1 VRTASGRGWGSE
13 YTQFVARELDRW
25 TRVIKVAGIK
35 GE

>member
-1 VRTASGRGWGSE
+1 MEFCGAGTGSHE
-13 YTQFVARELDRW
+13 YSQFVARELDRW